1 LPLSVRTRSEWTT
14 EMSAY
19 ELDRME
25 KESFLAW
32 RRKLSEYVHQPSVTA
47 RLCTCPE
54 PFMIWLLTLYV

>member
-1 LPLSVRTRSEWTT
+1 
-14 EMSAY
+14 MSAY